1 MNFKSIFSVALVFF
15 AMATQV
21 QAEEKEPETNVE

>member
-1 MNFKSIFSVALVFF
+1 MNFKSIFSVALAFF

-21 QAEEKEPETNVE
+21 QAEEKSGGNR